1 MMTNQEAKP
10 EIYELSAILRAV
22 GDASSE
28 GDWGEA
34 ERQWQ
39 IFKTMQAAIDE
50 RMF

>member
-1 MMTNQEAKP
+1 MTNQEAKP

-22 GDASSE
+22 GNASAE

-34 ERQWQ
+34 EQQWKK
-39 IFKTMQAAIDE
+39 FKTMQAAIDE